1 MQTYFYIEITYYEN
15 IFMRTVKQVRGMGGM
30 GRMRSYLDKKKFLF
44 CSRLR
49 IYLIVL
55 FLYGF

>member
-15 IFMRTVKQVRGMGGM
+15 IFMRTVKRVRGMGGM
-30 GRMRSYLDKKKFLF
+30 GRMQSYLDKKKLLF
-44 CSRLR
+44 CSLLR